1 MLLRGAS
8 SQSGVRLLFLAGA
21 VSNVPEQLPPKR
33 ADDQPDNHLDQ
44 AHQEAGLPPLP
55 LGDVAS
61 AEHDRTGADVVLG
74 QATVDVAQDPEGDR
88 SAVNGGMPAAT
99 ISAMGNPP
107 ALAVKARKET
117 PPVLK
122 RRSHAHWRIDASQAK
137 CQIHP
142 ARFPLVLLCSRAYGL
157 TLAPF
162 APQRV
167 LRESRRGMPDSRSDC
182 ENSNRWRTRRSPR
195 QGFVLNHVTSDHGGI
210 A

>member
-1 MLLRGAS
+1 MLLPGAS

-21 VSNVPEQLPPKR
+21 VSNVPEQLPP
-33 ADDQPDNHLDQ
+33 PTTNHLDQ

-61 AEHDRTGADVVLG
+61 AEHDRTGADVVLVR
-74 QATVDVAQDPEGDR
+74 QPLTLLRTPRATA
-88 SAVNGGMPAAT
+88 AVNGGMPAAT

-122 RRSHAHWRIDASQAK
+122 GRSHAHWPIDASQAR

-157 TLAPF
+157 TLVPF

-182 ENSNRWRTRRSPR
+182 ENSNRWRTHRSPR
-195 QGFVLNHVTSDHGGI
+195 QGDSSH
-210 A
+210 